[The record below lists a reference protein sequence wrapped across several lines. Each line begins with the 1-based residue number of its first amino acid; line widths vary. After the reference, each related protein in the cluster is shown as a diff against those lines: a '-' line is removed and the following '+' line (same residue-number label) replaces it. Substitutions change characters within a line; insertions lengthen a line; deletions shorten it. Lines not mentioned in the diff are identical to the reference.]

1 MPVVTDGALRV
12 VFFFS
17 FFGRIVSVLALVRI
31 LPALLAPP
39 GPPSATCGI
48 ELTVSVSTVMFL
60 VDPSPDALPLPRP
73 FVVNDL
79 VVGAALGR
87 EAAAGAAEVD
97 FILISPFP
105 PLSLPLS
112 LAGWLAFDLIV
123 LVAPLSKGS
132 SFSVNVLGSPLC
144 AFSSTPSRVKLFPGV
159 FGWLTSCTV
168 SSVELAPLTPLAG
181 VLMPGTDNESSASLS
196 VAGLVSCCSVGCDD
210 R

>member
-1 MPVVTDGALRV
+1 VPVVTDGVLRV

-17 FFGRIVSVLALVRI
+17 FFGRIVSVLALVRM

-48 ELTVSVSTVMFL
+48 ELTVSVSTVIFL

-73 FVVNDL
+73 FVVKDL
-79 VVGAALGR
+79 VVGAPLGR

-97 FILISPFP
+97 HILISPFP

-112 LAGWLAFDLIV
+112 LAGWLAFALIV

-132 SFSVNVLGSPLC
+132 SFSVTVRSPLC
-144 AFSSTPSRVKLFPGV
+144 AFSSMPSRVKLFPGV

-181 VLMPGTDNESSASLS
+181 VLMPGIDNESSASLS
-196 VAGLVSCCSVGCDD
+196 VACLVSCCSVGCDD